1 MKLSVSADSQS
12 RELQDCSISY
22 IIQTTNHSV
31 QIQNRFG
38 FKIVVNLGDTFDPEI
53 NGRYHKAV
61 RGFIVARNVRHTWN
75 SGEAVMFI
83 SLVEPASRWG
93 RDLRVLLAGREVCF
107 IEELMAVEE
116 LDSILP
122 RGLETMDEV
131 IVAQRVQAFFARLA
145 KRSTALP
152 RRKTD
157 DRMARVISYIDQNL
171 SKNIDLAEVA
181 NLAHL
186 SSHRFRHL
194 FTEQIGLPFTQYI
207 IWQRLKKSIYAVASG
222 EMTLGEAVENF
233 GFTDQAHFSNTFKKT
248 FGVFPRAFLQSSSI
262 ILQVYVK
269 KE

>member
-1 MKLSVSADSQS
+1 MD
-12 RELQDCSISY
+12 
-22 IIQTTNHSV
+22 
-31 QIQNRFG
+31 
-38 FKIVVNLGDTFDPEI
+38 DTFDPEI
-53 NGRYHKAV
+53 NGRYYKAV
-61 RGFIVARNVRHTWN
+61 KGFIIARNVRHTWN

-93 RDLRVLLAGREVCF
+93 RDLWVLLSGREVCF

-116 LDSILP
+116 IDSILP
-122 RGLETMDEV
+122 RGLDAMDETA
-131 IVAQRVQAFFARLA
+131 VAQRVQAFFVKLA
-145 KRSTALP
+145 KKSPAVP

-157 DRMARVISYIDQNL
+157 DRLGRVISYIDQNL
-171 SKNIDLAEVA
+171 SKNIELAEVA

-262 ILQVYVK
+262 ILQVCVK